1 MRAQN
6 PDGDEIATLPSHAYT
21 RRRSPC
27 NCSHM
32 DKPVTLEA
40 KVAVDKKAEKEA
52 KKAERAA
59 KKAGKDANPNAKK
72 ATGADAVDISD
83 VDGGA
88 SAPLDIVKEL
98 SEDAAGLKITK
109 EQQRVAS
116 NRATTGVLASTAIAR
131 DIKFASFSVSLGGR
145 SLVTDCD
152 LELTQGCRYG
162 LLGDNGSGKSSVLA
176 AIAQREVPVP
186 KHISMFHLHEE
197 APPSEMSGVEAVIN
211 HVVEET
217 ARLEAMVEQI
227 MEVSTARRT
236 SGSSDSL
243 GLLLRLQLIAAE
255 SH

>member
-1 MRAQN
+1 
-6 PDGDEIATLPSHAYT
+6 
-21 RRRSPC
+21 
-27 NCSHM
+27 M

-83 VDGGA
+83 VDG
-88 SAPLDIVKEL
+88 STSVPLDIVKEL

-227 MEVSTARRT
+227 MEVRTARRT
-236 SGSSDSL
+236 SGSSDGS
-243 GLLLRLQLIAAE
+243 GCCYCDC
-255 SH
+255 S

>member
-1 MRAQN
+1 M
-6 PDGDEIATLPSHAYT
+6 
-21 RRRSPC
+21 
-27 NCSHM
+27 
-32 DKPVTLEA
+32 TLEA